1 MINFMWVPLSAW
13 PLWPLNNYI
22 VVIEYINHIY
32 FIMKTLVMV
41 YEEFKAMTI
50 YLVGVPVR

>member
-1 MINFMWVPLSAW
+1 MINFMWVPLSVW
-13 PLWPLNNYI
+13 PLWPLIKHI
-22 VVIEYINHIY
+22 VVIEYIDHIY